1 MGGENVDV
9 IDVLEACRPFDHA
22 IMTRHR
28 AREMAGGRL
37 ERSPIHLLHRA
48 GQCASDIFQGEMGAG
63 DLTPRQYTVL
73 VAVAQNEGVSQTH
86 LVEKTGVDR
95 STLADIVRRMLKKG
109 LLQRRRTKEDARA
122 YSVKLTD
129 EGWKVLKAADP
140 LARKVDDKILGVLPG
155 TQRERF
161 LQDLN
166 LIVKALGKLQ
176 AANGSRQGR
185 VGPPITDR
193 ATANAAITRR
203 WASACD

>member
-1 MGGENVDV
+1 
-9 IDVLEACRPFDHA
+9 
-22 IMTRHR
+22 MTRHKAPR
-28 AREMAGGRL
+28 DTAGGKL

-48 GQCASDIFQGEMGAG
+48 GQCASDIFQEEMGQG
-63 DLTPRQYTVL
+63 DLTPRQYAVL
-73 VAVAQNEGVSQTH
+73 VAVAHNEGFSQTL

-140 LARKVDDKILGVLPG
+140 LAKRVDEKILGVLPG
-155 TQRERF
+155 QQRERF

-176 AANGSRQGR
+176 AGNGLDKSE
-185 VGPPITDR
+185 
-193 ATANAAITRR
+193 
-203 WASACD
+203 